1 MAINNKGFICGSN
14 IIQGSIPADR
24 LNKDSLVEIIRDI
37 LKEGSRETWLKEV
50 FELVLKDSLK
60 SEWTKEFFKGML
72 LECSK
77 EEWFIDIFKEV
88 GYSGIF
94 EIIPSDHIFP
104 AEGGKST
111 MQIIVPDE
119 TEWEVVL

>member
-1 MAINNKGFICGSN
+1 MVKGIK
-14 IIQGSIPADR
+14 IAAVTRITPER
-24 LNKDSLVEIIRDI
+24 
-37 LKEGSRETWLKEV
+37 KEWLKEV

-60 SEWTKEFFKGML
+60 SEWTKEFFKEMFL
-72 LECSK
+72 KCSK